1 MFVRYSSCKFGDSA
15 HIGMIPII
23 FNKKKN
29 SRLICDSFDPDLGEN
44 GMRHRQMGE
53 TQRYK

>member
-1 MFVRYSSCKFGDSA
+1 MQYSSCKFGDSA

-29 SRLICDSFDPDLGEN
+29 SRLICNSFDPDLCEN
-44 GMRHRQMGE
+44 GMRHRQMTE